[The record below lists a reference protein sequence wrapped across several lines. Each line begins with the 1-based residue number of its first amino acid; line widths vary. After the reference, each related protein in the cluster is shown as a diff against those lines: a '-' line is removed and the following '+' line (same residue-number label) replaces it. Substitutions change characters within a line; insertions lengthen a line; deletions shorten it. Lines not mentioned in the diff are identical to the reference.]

1 MFSVSIQCCAEFPIA
16 HNWMFGAE
24 DRFTLP
30 VVKIALLIGC
40 RVCHWIFFFSQVM
53 VENSDFTPSQVG
65 CLFTFLARQLAKP
78 DNTLFVNR
86 MLFDQ
91 VSKELQARQWFMG
104 IVTASGKACSC
115 SHWKSMLVVKCV
127 GTFTVS
133 EVCGCSEEVYVSLLP
148 AIADVKGLWELM
160 SALKLELCN

>member
-1 MFSVSIQCCAEFPIA
+1 MQNFPFFLYFLA

-24 DRFTLP
+24 DRFTFTSCENCTFNRLSC
-30 VVKIALLIGC
+30 LSLNL
-40 RVCHWIFFFSQVM
+40 FSQVM

-91 VSKELQARQWFMG
+91 VSKELQAQQWCMG
-104 IVTASGKACSC
+104 IVAVSGEACSC
-115 SHWKSMLVVKCV
+115 SH
-127 GTFTVS
+127 
-133 EVCGCSEEVYVSLLP
+133 
-148 AIADVKGLWELM
+148 
-160 SALKLELCN
+160 